1 MDMTAWLVVTIISF
15 IGCALY
21 LRSRIGRVTLLDTI
35 RAYQMPSID
44 HLDFPEP
51 STRTYMV
58 HPAVHLRSSSWCM
71 DRLRSGLETGI
82 DLDHDLRRAAHDPNT
97 DILQGLRMGPSEIR
111 QRRSPERERPEREHP
126 LDPGLGVRPVM
137 GEIHLQD
144 ILDSV
149 LVNHVNRIL
158 RLSRFDR
165 FWAKHTLGHTVRTDI
180 ILDDGGK
187 AGLEVKNPTLDDEL
201 LVAVWT
207 SGRRRRFRLTE
218 EVGCM
223 RDVVGRVRARKV
235 LEATRQAGRKRTG
248 LIS

>member
-1 MDMTAWLVVTIISF
+1 MDDRPLPSTAWAAGDDAVDMTAWLVVTIISF

-126 LDPGLGVRPVM
+126 LDPGLGVRASTRYP
-137 GEIHLQD
+137 
-144 ILDSV
+144 
-149 LVNHVNRIL
+149 
-158 RLSRFDR
+158 
-165 FWAKHTLGHTVRTDI
+165 
-180 ILDDGGK
+180 
-187 AGLEVKNPTLDDEL
+187 
-201 LVAVWT
+201 
-207 SGRRRRFRLTE
+207 RFRSRQPRQPDPPTQSLRSLLGETY
-218 EVGCM
+218 
-223 RDVVGRVRARKV
+223 ARSHGQDGYHP
-235 LEATRQAGRKRTG
+235 R
-248 LIS
+248 

>member
-82 DLDHDLRRAAHDPNT
+82 DLDHDLRRAAHDPIPT
-97 DILQGLRMGPSEIR
+97 S
-111 QRRSPERERPEREHP
+111 
-126 LDPGLGVRPVM
+126 
-137 GEIHLQD
+137 
-144 ILDSV
+144 
-149 LVNHVNRIL
+149 
-158 RLSRFDR
+158 SRDFGWD
-165 FWAKHTLGHTVRTDI
+165 
-180 ILDDGGK
+180 
-187 AGLEVKNPTLDDEL
+187 
-201 LVAVWT
+201 
-207 SGRRRRFRLTE
+207 
-218 EVGCM
+218 
-223 RDVVGRVRARKV
+223 RVRYDSDDHRSV
-235 LEATRQAGRKRTG
+235 SVRSVSIP
-248 LIS
+248 LILG